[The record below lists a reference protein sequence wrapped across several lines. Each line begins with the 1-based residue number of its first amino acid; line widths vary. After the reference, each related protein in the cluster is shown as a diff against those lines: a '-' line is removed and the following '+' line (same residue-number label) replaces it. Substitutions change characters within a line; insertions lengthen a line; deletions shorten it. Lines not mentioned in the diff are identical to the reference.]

1 MLRGANPA
9 MTIHLSPSVLA
20 ADTTKLGAAVAAVAA
35 GGADS
40 LHIDVMDG
48 HYVANYAFS
57 PKTVYDL
64 RRITHLPL
72 HAHLEVA
79 NPDAVL
85 PLFAG
90 AHMIIVQEDT
100 TPDLGATLAAIRVLG
115 CAAGVAVNRDR
126 PIEPLLPWL
135 PHLDLLLVMAVE
147 PGFGG
152 QPFDDSVLAKVRR
165 LRSERAA
172 AGGAWAIGLDGGI
185 SLNTIGRATAAGAD
199 FFAVGSAAFAG
210 DPAAAVPALRIA
222 ALEGPRSA

>member
-1 MLRGANPA
+1 MA
-9 MTIHLSPSVLA
+9 IHLSPSILA
-20 ADTTKLGAAVAAVAA
+20 ADTTALGAAVSAAAA

-64 RRITHLPL
+64 RRVTDLPL

-100 TPDLGATLAAIRVLG
+100 TPDLGATLAAIRRLG
-115 CAAGVAVNRDR
+115 CMAGVAVNRNR
-126 PIEPLLPWL
+126 PVEPLLPWL
-135 PHLDLLLVMAVE
+135 PQLDLLLVMAVE

-152 QPFDDSVLAKVRR
+152 QPFDDSVLDKVRLLHAHR
-165 LRSERAA
+165 VAT
-172 AGGAWAIGLDGGI
+172 GGSCAMGLDGGI
-185 SLNTIGRATAAGAD
+185 SLATIGRATAAGAD
-199 FFAVGSAAFAG
+199 FFAVGSAAFTG
-210 DPAAAVPALRIA
+210 DPAAAMRTLRAA
-222 ALEGPRSA
+222 ALAGSS

>member
-1 MLRGANPA
+1 MP
-9 MTIHLSPSVLA
+9 IHLSPSILA
-20 ADTTKLGAAVAAVAA
+20 ADTAKLGAAAAAVAA

-100 TPDLGATLAAIRVLG
+100 TPDLGATLAAIRRLG
-115 CAAGVAVNRDR
+115 CMAGVAVNRDR
-126 PIEPLLPWL
+126 PIDPLLPWL
-135 PHLDLLLVMAVE
+135 DQLDLLLVMAVE

-152 QPFDDSVLAKVRR
+152 QPFDDRVLAKVRR
-165 LRSERAA
+165 LRTEWA
-172 AGGAWAIGLDGGI
+172 AGGSWAIGLDGGI
-185 SLNTIGRATAAGAD
+185 SLTTIGRATAAGAD
-199 FFAVGSAAFAG
+199 FFAVGSAAFGG
-210 DPAAAVPALRIA
+210 DPAAAVRALRAA
-222 ALEGPRSA
+222 ALADNA